1 MVDLTPAERE
11 RLARILGMV
20 GSEHAGERAAAGL
33 KAEEFRKKHGLTWAE
48 MLAQPPLRPEP
59 PPRDTA
65 KEAAE
70 AKARAQ
76 AEAQRAA
83 KAKEAAEPPAAAHRD
98 PRAYD
103 PAWDQPGL
111 QAAPGMTW
119 GEMVVWTKHMA
130 RQVGIMAAITA
141 YIGAAWGVIF
151 AIGWLDH

>member
-1 MVDLTPAERE
+1 MSDLTTAERQ

-59 PPRDTA
+59 PPRDT
-65 KEAAE
+65 
-70 AKARAQ
+70 
-76 AEAQRAA
+76 
-83 KAKEAAEPPAAAHRD
+83 AKEAAEPPAAAHRD